1 LLASSN
7 SGENLRR
14 EVQILK
20 SIKTNLEN
28 EILLAVNKEKFL
40 QNNIE
45 MLTNERN
52 EYKERTTYLRDQINQ
67 LEDQLR
73 ERDRGSKEEIFSLRK
88 QILDLQSDLKYTE
101 DIKQQ
106 HEKDLEERKALED
119 RLRMTDRLKEKVES
133 DFVNV
138 KADYEAHIDELMDQ
152 VRTLQKLNEEFKLKI
167 SDQELEYNMQANSLA
182 EVIFYYYFCYSF
194 FIIIIEIMD

>member
-1 LLASSN
+1 MLASSN

-106 HEKDLEERKALED
+106 LEKDLEERKALED

>member
-1 LLASSN
+1 M
-7 SGENLRR
+7 RR

-106 HEKDLEERKALED
+106 LEKDLEERKALED

-167 SDQELEYNMQANSLA
+167 SDQELEYNMQANALA
-182 EVIFYYYFCYSF
+182 EVIFYYYFC
-194 FIIIIEIMD
+194 